1 MSITKTPNGT
11 YAFRVYVTD
20 RQGDRKQI
28 YRSDPSWTRKS
39 HALSAQEQFLKS
51 TVNPDPVTFGEVF
64 SEYLEYKQPLIK
76 KNSLYIL
83 KMTCERHILPV
94 FNETRLDRITLKD
107 IQTWQKTL
115 VMSPYG
121 NATIIK
127 VQKFFKSVVHYAYLH
142 DYIDKDPCRTM
153 DIVKKQEIPNS
164 SHRILSPGEFNQFL
178 SVVDNPMYKTFYMVL
193 YWCGLRFGEASALT
207 FDDVDLLKGT
217 LSVSKTYNYQYQMV
231 NTPKTR
237 NSYRVVEMPSA
248 VCVALNDLFKLY
260 RHYDHDNQSRV
271 FPIGTAIVAQKKLNQ
286 WIKKSGVGKFI
297 HHDLRH
303 SCVSLLAN
311 AGFND
316 FQAAKRLGHDV
327 KMFNETYGHLFD
339 SEQKKMTKAMDK
351 MSKN

>member
-1 MSITKTPNGT
+1 MAIIKTPQGF

-20 RQGDRKQI
+20 RNGNRKQI
-28 YRSDPSWTRKS
+28 YRSDPTWTRKS

-51 TVNPDPVTFGEVF
+51 TVNPEPITFGEVAQ
-64 SEYLEYKQPLIK
+64 EYLAYKEPLLK
-76 KNSLYIL
+76 KNSLYTVRIAI
-83 KMTCERHILPV
+83 ERHLLPV
-94 FNETRLDRITLKD
+94 FANTRLDRITLKD
-107 IQTWQKTL
+107 IQTWQRSL
-115 VMSPYG
+115 VMSPLSNNSILG
-121 NATIIK
+121 IQ
-127 VQKFFKSVVHYAYLH
+127 VMFKSVIRYAYLH
-142 DYIDKDPCRTM
+142 DLIDKDPCRSM
-153 DIVKKQEIPNS
+153 DTVRKKSAPPS
-164 SHRILSPGEFNQFL
+164 SHRILSPSEFNQFI
-178 SVVDNPMYKTFYMVL
+178 SVVDIPMYRTFYMIL

-207 FDDVDLLKGT
+207 FDDVDLAKGQLT
-217 LSVSKTYNYQYQMV
+217 ISKTYNYHFQESHS
-231 NTPKTR
+231 PKTK

-260 RHYDHDNQSRV
+260 HHYDHDGQSRI
-271 FPIGTAIVAQKKLNQ
+271 FPIGSSTSAQYRLNR

-339 SEQKKMTKAMDK
+339 SEQKKMTRAMDK

>member
-1 MSITKTPNGT
+1 MSVIKTPNGT
-11 YAFRVYVTD
+11 YAFRVYITINGV
-20 RQGDRKQI
+20 RKQV
-28 YRSDPSWTRKS
+28 YRSDPTWTRKS

-51 TVNPDPVTFGEVF
+51 TVNPDPITFGEVF
-64 SEYLEYKQPLIK
+64 QEYLAYKEDRIK
-76 KNSLYIL
+76 KNSLYMIKVL
-83 KMTCERHILPV
+83 SERHILPV
-94 FNETRLDRITLKD
+94 FANVRLDRLTLKD
-107 IQTWQKTL
+107 IETWQRTL

-127 VQKFFKSVVHYAYLH
+127 VQKFFKSVVHFAYLH

-153 DIVKKQEIPNS
+153 TMIKKSEKPTGQ
-164 SHRILSPGEFNQFL
+164 HRILTPGEFNQFL
-178 SVVDNPMYKTFYMVL
+178 SVVDDPMYRAFYMIL

-207 FDDVDLLKGT
+207 FDDVNLAKGT
-217 LSVSKTYNYQYQMV
+217 LSVSKTYNYQYQESH
-231 NTPKTR
+231 TPKTN

-248 VCVALNDLFKLY
+248 VIMALNDLFKLY
-260 RHYDHDNQSRV
+260 RHYDHDQESRV
-271 FPIGTAIVAQKKLNQ
+271 FPITTAALAQRRLNA
-286 WIKKSGVGKFI
+286 WIRISKVEPFI

-339 SEQKKMTKAMDK
+339 SEQKKMTRAMDK

>member
-1 MSITKTPNGT
+1 MSVIKTPHGY

-20 RQGDRKQI
+20 RQGERKQI

-39 HALSAQEQFLKS
+39 HALTAQEEFLK
-51 TVNPDPVTFGEVF
+51 TALQPEPVTFGEVF
-64 SEYLEYKQPLIK
+64 QEYITFKDGRIK
-76 KNSLYIL
+76 KNSLYTTRKL
-83 KMTCERHILPV
+83 SECHILPV
-94 FNETRLDRITLKD
+94 FNETRLDRITIRD

-115 VMSPYG
+115 VMSPYK
-121 NATIIK
+121 NATIVK
-127 VQKFFKSVVHYAYLH
+127 AQKLLKAVIHYAYIH
-142 DYIDKDPCRTM
+142 DYIEKDPCRTM
-153 DIVKKQEIPNS
+153 DFAKKDEPLIT
-164 SHRILSPGEFNQFL
+164 SHRILSPSEFNKFL
-178 SVVDNPMYKTFYMVL
+178 SVVDNPMYKTFYMIL
-193 YWCGLRFGEASALT
+193 YWCGLRMGEASALT
-207 FDDVDLLKGT
+207 FDDVDLAKGT
-217 LSVSKTYNYQYQMV
+217 LSVSKTYNYQFQMV

-260 RHYDHDNQSRV
+260 KDYDHDNQSRV
-271 FPIGTAIVAQKKLNQ
+271 FPIGTAVVAYKKLNQ
-286 WIKKSGVGKFI
+286 WIKKSGVSKFS

-327 KMFNETYGHLFD
+327 KMFNDTYGHLFD